1 MLDSVGLRV
10 GMLMAVALWTAA
22 STSHAWVGGFLGFA
36 VARAVLGLGEGVA
49 SPGAMRTA
57 AESLPPTQVSRGM
70 ALGYSGASLG
80 ALITPL
86 LLLPVAL
93 GYVTWQVAFLL
104 TGILGATWLVV
115 CLGVS
120 RPPFLPRTKRGAL
133 KVRWPNL
140 LERRFWVVGA
150 S

>member
-86 LLLPVAL
+86 LLLPVAH
-93 GYVTWQVAFLL
+93 GYVTWQAAFLM
-104 TGILGATWLVV
+104 TGGLGTVWILLWLAIA
-115 CLGVS
+115 
-120 RPPFLPRTKRGAL
+120 RPPFLPQ
-133 KVRWPNL
+133 
-140 LERRFWVVGA
+140 
-150 S
+150 